1 MSDTTATEHLA
12 DLDLRPNEASGLLR
26 VGDPGLLERAGW
38 DRAFWSVLDEVDL
51 ADCVALLGHRAGAPV
66 DSGWEIERLAVDR
79 TGDEG
84 RADDAEALARHDGW
98 VYLFGSQHG
107 GKDGPIRR
115 REQWVARFR
124 EDGIAWGGERLRAT
138 VEVVRSAYLLHRVV
152 NDALL
157 ASDLRLVPMRDA
169 TRAAF
174 IDQTVA
180 ELAGT
185 PAEGQVRPDDWTI
198 NVEGAEFARD
208 GRLLLGL
215 RFPVTEDGR
224 PVIVEVDGCAGLFES
239 PQQPPEVTALW
250 EVDAVGRGGDLA
262 GVRDLCLLDDE
273 LHLVSG
279 NLDSAGKGSVI
290 LDDYPGG
297 LGTVNTHFV
306 ATLGRGGGRL
316 DARVVREFPDHP
328 KIEGIAADGAGRFF
342 YVSDEDETVHLRCT
356 PLLSGS

>member
-1 MSDTTATEHLA
+1 MTDTPATQHLA

-26 VGDPGLLERAGW
+26 VGDSALLERAGW

-66 DSGWEIERLAVDR
+66 DDGWEIRRLAANR
-79 TGDEG
+79 TGDDG
-84 RADDAEALARHDGW
+84 TADDAEALARHDGW

-124 EDGIAWGGERLRAT
+124 EDAVEWSEQPRAAI
-138 VEVVRSAYLLHRVV
+138 EVARTRYLLHRIV
-152 NDALL
+152 NDALRD
-157 ASDLRLVPMRDA
+157 SDIGLIEMREA
-169 TRAAF
+169 TRASF
-174 IDQTVA
+174 VDTTIS

-185 PAEGQVRPDDWTI
+185 DADGQVHEGDWTI
-198 NVEGAEFARD
+198 NVEGAEFTAD

-215 RFPVTEDGR
+215 RFPVTADGR
-224 PVIVEVDGCAGLFES
+224 PVIVELDGCAGLFES
-239 PQQPPEVTALW
+239 PRRAPAVTALW
-250 EVDAVGRGGDLA
+250 VVDAVGRDGDLA
-262 GVRDLCLLDDE
+262 GVRDLCLLDDQ
-273 LHLVSG
+273 LHVVTG

-297 LGTVNTHFV
+297 KDTVNTHFV
-306 ATLGRGGGRL
+306 ARVSRGGGRL
-316 DARVVREFPDHP
+316 DARLVREFPDRP
-328 KIEGIAADGAGRFF
+328 KIEGIAADGEGRFY

-356 PLLSGS
+356 PLLSGG

>member
-1 MSDTTATEHLA
+1 MTDTTATEHLA

-26 VGDPGLLERAGW
+26 VGDPDLLERAGW

-51 ADCVALLGHRAGAPV
+51 AECVALLGHRADAPV
-66 DSGWEIERLAVDR
+66 DDGWEIKRLTVER

-107 GKDGPIRR
+107 GKEGPIRR

-124 EDGIAWGGERLRAT
+124 EDRIRWGDGQPEAE
-138 VEVVRSAYLLHRVV
+138 VEVVRTRYLLHRVV
-152 NDALL
+152 NDALRD
-157 ASDLRLVPMRDA
+157 SDLELVAMGEA

-174 IDQTVA
+174 IDGTVP

-185 PAEGQVRPDDWTI
+185 EDEGQVRAEDWTI
-198 NVEGAEFARD
+198 NVEGAEFTAD

-215 RFPVTEDGR
+215 RFPVTADGR
-224 PVIVEVDGCAGLFES
+224 PVIVEVDGCAGLFET
-239 PQQPPEVTALW
+239 PRRAPAVTALW
-250 EVDAVGRGGDLA
+250 VVDAVGRGGDLA

-273 LHLVSG
+273 LHVVTG

-306 ATLGRGGGRL
+306 ASLGRGGGRL
-316 DARVVREFPDHP
+316 NARVVREFPDHP

-342 YVSDEDETVHLRCT
+342 YVSDEDETVHLRGT